1 MAMAP
6 GPASTPP
13 SSRREAFSRG
23 VANAAIERPADL
35 ALARLLHTND
45 PRDWQKWLAAAG
57 APQIDATRGP
67 LFNQASMTIDAAI
80 DGQGV
85 ALARAALAAWD
96 ILAGRLVR
104 PFTLALK
111 LDYGYWIVGPR
122 EGGGHV
128 SCRMGVMVKKLGG
141 RSTNGGRST

>member
-1 MAMAP
+1 
-6 GPASTPP
+6 TPP

-122 EGGGHV
+122 ATAAKPKIATFRAWHLVEAAEDA
-128 SCRMGVMVKKLGG
+128 RRLRAKAAA
-141 RSTNGGRST
+141 T